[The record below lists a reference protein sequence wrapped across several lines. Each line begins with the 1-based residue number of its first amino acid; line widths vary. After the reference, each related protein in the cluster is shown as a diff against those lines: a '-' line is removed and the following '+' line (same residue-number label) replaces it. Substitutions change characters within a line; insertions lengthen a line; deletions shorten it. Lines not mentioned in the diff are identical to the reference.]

1 MERSEKQVDIT
12 RISSKG
18 QVVIPKKVREKL
30 NWDTGEHVIIE
41 YDDSAVLMRKMNL
54 EEILKE
60 AEDDYSKGKAVRL
73 RSKKNG

>member
-12 RISSKG
+12 KISSKG
-18 QVVIPKKVREKL
+18 QVVIPKRVREKL
-30 NWDTGEHVIIE
+30 NWDAGEHVIIE

-73 RSKKNG
+73 RSKKKG